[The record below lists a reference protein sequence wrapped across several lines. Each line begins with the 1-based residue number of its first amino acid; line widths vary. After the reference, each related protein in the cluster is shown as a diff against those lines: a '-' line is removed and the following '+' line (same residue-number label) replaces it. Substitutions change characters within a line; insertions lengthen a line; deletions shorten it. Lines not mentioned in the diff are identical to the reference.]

1 MSVSILQQNLISKGY
16 DAGIVDGKLGALTF
30 QALAE
35 FATNN
40 VAPLGTGELLALAL
54 PKVMSQRREY
64 IHFFAQVAHESGFKP
79 QSENLNYSAAGLR
92 ATFSSERISDS
103 QCQQFGRT
111 ASHAADKASI
121 GNTVYGGVWGT
132 NHLGNIKPGDGYLF
146 RGRGL
151 IQLTGRENYAGLGQ
165 SYEINPDLLLT
176 PAGSVSAAVDFW
188 VTRSIEAPAL
198 ADDIVKVTKLI
209 NGGLKGL
216 PERQALTDK
225 IKAIWPE

>member
-35 FATNN
+35 FATAN
-40 VAPLGTGELLALAL
+40 VAPMGTGDLLALAL

-64 IHFFAQVAHESGFKP
+64 THFFAQVAHESGFKP
-79 QSENLNYSAAGLR
+79 QSENLNYSADGLR
-92 ATFSSERISDS
+92 ATFSKERISDG

-111 ASHAADKASI
+111 AGHAADRTSI
-121 GNTVYGGVWGT
+121 GNTVYGGVWGA
-132 NHLGNIKPGDGYLF
+132 NHLGNTKPGDGYLF

-151 IQLTGRENYAGLGQ
+151 IQLTGRENYAHLGQ
-165 SYEINPDLLLT
+165 SYETNPDLLLT

-188 VTRSIEAPAL
+188 TTRSIEAPAL

-216 PERQALTDK
+216 PERKALTDK